1 MFDPLYIKAS
11 YGRIN
16 GDFKDFSGYT
26 SEDGTNIYS
35 GEVILRTGAAYLG
48 AGVNF
53 VDLNSYFKRK
63 NYQFVARFDYYYGYL
78 WYLSV
83 KPVVSLLD
91 TRNPYS
97 AVPEKETKTL
107 FSVGAKFNYLLAP
120 GWVAKFSGALGR
132 RNGCYDN
139 DLLSIYNQTE
149 DQLSHFSAGVE
160 WYPSYLTAKTAVSLG
175 WQFNQFDGYDVNYLI
190 AGLKISW

>member
-1 MFDPLYIKAS
+1 MVSKAGSAFITISYNYRHHFTLGYDYLTLKAEGWDYTQRTTLAGASLMFDPLYIKAS

-83 KPVVSLLD
+83 KPSFHFWIRA
-91 TRNPYS
+91 TPIPPCRKKKRKP
-97 AVPEKETKTL
+97 
-107 FSVGAKFNYLLAP
+107 F
-120 GWVAKFSGALGR
+120 FSG
-132 RNGCYDN
+132 CKV
-139 DLLSIYNQTE
+139 
-149 DQLSHFSAGVE
+149 QLFACAGV
-160 WYPSYLTAKTAVSLG
+160 G
-175 WQFNQFDGYDVNYLI
+175 G
-190 AGLKISW
+190 

>member
-1 MFDPLYIKAS
+1 
-11 YGRIN
+11 
-16 GDFKDFSGYT
+16 
-26 SEDGTNIYS
+26 
-35 GEVILRTGAAYLG
+35 
-48 AGVNF
+48 
-53 VDLNSYFKRK
+53 
-63 NYQFVARFDYYYGYL
+63 
-78 WYLSV
+78 
-83 KPVVSLLD
+83 LD